1 MSNRYIEILP
11 SNISSTDTAGYSSG
25 TPLIQF
31 NIGSQDTFL
40 IGSTLRLNG
49 AFTRKGG
56 GVSDSCVDPALGV
69 YSIID
74 QLLISSNKTN
84 QTIEHIRNYN
94 RFLASYIPAT
104 TSENDLNGHM
114 NMSSLSSL
122 SYTHQNSDESLEFSI
137 PLPCGVLL
145 GRNPIPLSDTWG
157 IKGLNLTINLAPDSN
172 VFFSVGGSDVSG
184 VTYELD
190 NLKIT
195 AEVQQPPPD
204 QLATLMKQTANSF
217 EYNSIS
223 SYYAV
228 VNNNHATVNINLGLK
243 RVLSVFCNFIT
254 ASNIN
259 NFSANGMET
268 LDIRQDNDKDA
279 PLTDVVFTKGG
290 VRFPL
295 DYDIVTVQRDDSNN
309 DSADG
314 QIIRNFLNSVRPF
327 SKLDRTLYSNITSS
341 QLKAKSS
348 SLYGVGVAYDTI
360 SNQGVD
366 FSADQFAMVL
376 QSMLNSNNPT
386 AAFIFAHAKNTCLIS
401 PQGIQ
406 VLS

>member
-11 SNISSTDTAGYSSG
+11 SNISSTDSAGYSKG

-31 NIGSQDTFL
+31 NIGSQDTYL

-49 AFTRKGG
+49 AFSRTGSNATK
-56 GVSDSCVDPALGV
+56 SCIDPALGV

-114 NMSSLSSL
+114 SMSSLSGL
-122 SYTHQNSDESLEFSI
+122 SYGSQNNNETLEFSI

-157 IKGLNLTINLAPDSN
+157 IKGLNLTLNLAPDSN
-172 VFFSVGGSDVSG
+172 VFFALDDTDVSG
-184 VTYELD
+184 VTYFLSD
-190 NLKIT
+190 LRIT

-204 QLATLMKQTANSF
+204 QLATLMRQTANSF

-228 VNNNHATVNINLGLK
+228 VNNNHATVNISLGLK

-254 ASNIN
+254 ASDIN
-259 NFSANGMET
+259 SYDANGT
-268 LDIRQDNDKDA
+268 
-279 PLTDVVFTKGG
+279 
-290 VRFPL
+290 
-295 DYDIVTVQRDDSNN
+295 
-309 DSADG
+309 SAT
-314 QIIRNFLNSVRPF
+314 IIKF
-327 SKLDRTLYSNITSS
+327 S
-341 QLKAKSS
+341 
-348 SLYGVGVAYDTI
+348 
-360 SNQGVD
+360 
-366 FSADQFAMVL
+366 
-376 QSMLNSNNPT
+376 
-386 AAFIFAHAKNTCLIS
+386 
-401 PQGIQ
+401 IQ
-406 VLS
+406 

>member
-11 SNISSTDTAGYSSG
+11 SNISSTDDAGYSKG

-31 NIGSQDTFL
+31 NIGSQDTYL

-49 AFTRKGG
+49 AFSRTGSNSTK
-56 GVSDSCVDPALGV
+56 SCIDPALGV

-114 NMSSLSSL
+114 SMSSLSGL
-122 SYTHQNSDESLEFSI
+122 SYGSQNNSETLEFSI

-157 IKGLNLTINLAPDSN
+157 IKGLNLTLNLAPDSN
-172 VFFSVGGSDVSG
+172 VFFALDDTDVSG
-184 VTYELD
+184 VTYFLSD
-190 NLKIT
+190 LRIT

-204 QLATLMKQTANSF
+204 QLATLMRQTANSF

-228 VNNNHATVNINLGLK
+228 VNNNHATVNISLGLK

-254 ASNIN
+254 ASDIN
-259 NFSANGMET
+259 SFDANGMET
-268 LDIRQDNDKDA
+268 LDIRQDGGTGA
-279 PLTDVVFTKGG
+279 TLTDVVFTKGG
-290 VRFPL
+290 MRFPL
-295 DYDIVTVQRDDSNN
+295 DYDIVTVQRDNSNN

-327 SKLDRTLYSNITSS
+327 SKLDRTLFSNITSS
-341 QLKAKSS
+341 QLAKKSS

-376 QSMLNSNNPT
+376 QSLLNSNNPT
-386 AAFIFAHAKNTCLIS
+386 AAFIFAHAKNTCLMS

>member
-11 SNISSTDTAGYSSG
+11 SNISSTDDAGYSKG

-31 NIGSQDTFL
+31 NIGSQDTYL

-49 AFTRKGG
+49 AFSRTGSN
-56 GVSDSCVDPALGV
+56 VTSSCIDPALGV

-114 NMSSLSSL
+114 NMSSLSGL
-122 SYTHQNSDESLEFSI
+122 SYGSQSNNETLEFSI

-157 IKGLNLTINLAPDSN
+157 IKGLNLTLNLAPDSN
-172 VFFSVGGSDVSG
+172 VFFALDDTDVSG
-184 VTYELD
+184 VTYFLTD
-190 NLKIT
+190 LKIT

-204 QLATLMKQTANSF
+204 QLATLMRQTANSF

-254 ASNIN
+254 ASDIN
-259 NFSANGMET
+259 SYDANGMET
-268 LDIRQDNDKDA
+268 LDIRQDNGTGA
-279 PLTDVVFTKGG
+279 TLTDVVFTKGG
-290 VRFPL
+290 MRFPL
-295 DYDIVTVQRDDSNN
+295 DYDIVTVQRDNSNN

-327 SKLDRTLYSNITSS
+327 SKLDRTLFSNITSS
-341 QLKAKSS
+341 QLAKKSS

-376 QSMLNSNNPT
+376 QSLLNSNNPT
-386 AAFIFAHAKNTCLIS
+386 AAFIFAHAKNTCLMS

>member
-11 SNISSTDTAGYSSG
+11 SNISSTDDAGYSKG

-31 NIGSQDTFL
+31 NIGSQDTYL

-49 AFTRKGG
+49 AFSRTGS
-56 GVSDSCVDPALGV
+56 GVTKSCIDPALGV

-114 NMSSLSSL
+114 NMSSLSGL
-122 SYTHQNSDESLEFSI
+122 SYGSQSNNATLEFSI

-157 IKGLNLTINLAPDSN
+157 IKGLNLTLNLAPDSN
-172 VFFSVGGSDVSG
+172 VFFALDDTDVSG
-184 VTYELD
+184 VTYFLTD
-190 NLKIT
+190 LKIT

-204 QLATLMKQTANSF
+204 QLATLMRQTANSF

-254 ASNIN
+254 ASDIN
-259 NFSANGMET
+259 SYDANGMET
-268 LDIRQDNDKDA
+268 LDIRQDNGTGA
-279 PLTDVVFTKGG
+279 TLTDVVFTKGG
-290 VRFPL
+290 MRFPL
-295 DYDIVTVQRDDSNN
+295 DYDIVTVQRDNSNN

-327 SKLDRTLYSNITSS
+327 SKLDRTLFSNITSS
-341 QLKAKSS
+341 QLAKKSS

-376 QSMLNSNNPT
+376 QSLLNSNNPT
-386 AAFIFAHAKNTCLIS
+386 AAFIFAHAKNTCLMS